1 MPTLNSLIHPHNMKV
16 QLNDGSV
23 LNFVSV
29 DNVTKKVTAKDD
41 NGNII
46 ILDPTDVKKFEF
58 SLFEA
63 KKRIKVRLRLTM
75 CVDWRRHR

>member
-29 DNVTKKVTAKDD
+29 DNETKKVTAKDD

-58 SLFEA
+58 SLFEFLFGWA
-63 KKRIKVRLRLTM
+63 KTFLLKLLGVSSQ
-75 CVDWRRHR
+75 